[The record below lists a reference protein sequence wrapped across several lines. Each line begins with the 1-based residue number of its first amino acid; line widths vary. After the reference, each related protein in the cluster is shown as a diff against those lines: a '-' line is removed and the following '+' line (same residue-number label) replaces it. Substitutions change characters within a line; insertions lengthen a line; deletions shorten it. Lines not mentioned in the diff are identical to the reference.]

1 MGQTSA
7 LAHRSPLCLTS
18 FFSQSLSA
26 DLPGLLGTQPWC
38 SADAVCADKDVKSLF
53 DVNVFSCFLRDVDGK
68 ASCSELSAGCSVSCI
83 GLCSGVNA
91 SNY

>member
-1 MGQTSA
+1 M
-7 LAHRSPLCLTS
+7 
-18 FFSQSLSA
+18 
-26 DLPGLLGTQPWC
+26 
-38 SADAVCADKDVKSLF
+38 CADKDVKSLF

-91 SNY
+91 CNYYFVSGPLWSVLAFW